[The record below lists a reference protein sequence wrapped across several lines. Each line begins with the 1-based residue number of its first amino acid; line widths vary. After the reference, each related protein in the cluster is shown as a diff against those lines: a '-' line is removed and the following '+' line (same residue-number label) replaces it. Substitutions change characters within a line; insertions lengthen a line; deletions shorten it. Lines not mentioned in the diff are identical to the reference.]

1 MHQKSVIMIKIF
13 VFEHAAVAVN
23 PEMFND
29 VRRLVGTKI
38 ILFCEQL
45 NGLKDVFDCFL
56 TEGAQ
61 N

>member
-1 MHQKSVIMIKIF
+1 MINTN
-13 VFEHAAVAVN
+13 VFEHAAVAVKH
-23 PEMFND
+23 EMLND

-38 ILFCEQL
+38 MLFCEQL

>member
-1 MHQKSVIMIKIF
+1 MHQKSVIVIKTY
-13 VFEHAAVAVN
+13 VFEHAAVAVKH
-23 PEMFND
+23 EMLND
-29 VRRLVGTKI
+29 VRWLVGTKI
-38 ILFCEQL
+38 VLFYEQL

>member
-1 MHQKSVIMIKIF
+1 MIKTY
-13 VFEHAAVAVN
+13 VFEHASVAVKH
-23 PEMFND
+23 EMLND

-38 ILFCEQL
+38 VLFYEQL